1 MAVPA
6 DFGTTKNVK
15 VSLRYADIPTL
26 EGYTVNVMGK
36 NGGDVTAVVL
46 ENCGTPFSRTE
57 DPLDDNVWGIPTGWK
72 FNDKFYYEE
81 NDRKVLIRTLLVDGN
96 NPEGAIS
103 LLCNEWANANHK
115 HALENAKMYQI
126 TTLPEQN

>member
-1 MAVPA
+1 M
-6 DFGTTKNVK
+6 
-15 VSLRYADIPTL
+15 
-26 EGYTVNVMGK
+26 
-36 NGGDVTAVVL
+36 
-46 ENCGTPFSRTE
+46 
-57 DPLDDNVWGIPTGWK
+57 DDNVWGIPTGWK

-126 TTLPEQN
+126 TTLPAGTYKLSFTVSESNTLGGNFGVFSESLKEVARFLI